1 MHFHI
6 RGGMKMHKQKRTN
19 KSSLQGSVRVLAGLI
34 FVFVTAASPWWLTK
48 GVFLPITQKAAVF
61 SAQILAPFEAQSTNE
76 QAEAAFREETV
87 VEPTAA
93 TTASTTTTAAP
104 TTTTAAT
111 TTTTTAAPKEE
122 QDDKN
127 LRPVKESRVKGGEAA
142 AGINVK
148 NGTGYKLDIA
158 GAMKSKADCKILLN
172 AGYQVLVIHTHT
184 TETYAQEASDT
195 YSTEYSPRTT
205 DKARNMVAV
214 GDVVAERLEEAGIK
228 TLHVTTIHDY
238 PQYNGSYNRA
248 EETIRTYLEKYPSI
262 EMVIDIHRDS
272 ITYDD
277 GTKLKPTVEI
287 NGKKAAQIMIITGCD
302 NNGKLDFPDW
312 KKNLRMAAQLQK
324 QLTDDWEGLM
334 RPLYFAPFR
343 YNMHMTHNS
352 LLVEFG
358 TDVNTLEEAKYSA
371 DLFGRSLRE
380 VLLGYVVEPNK

>member
-1 MHFHI
+1 MQ
-6 RGGMKMHKQKRTN
+6 KQRRTN
-19 KSSLQGSVRVLAGLI
+19 KSGSLRGSIRVLAGLT
-34 FVFVTAASPWWLTK
+34 FVILTATSPWWLTR

-61 SAQILAPFEAQSTNE
+61 SAQLLSPFEVQSSDV
-76 QAEAAFREETV
+76 QDDDAPKEEIV
-87 VEPTAA
+87 VEPT
-93 TTASTTTTAAP
+93 TTTTTTTTAAP
-104 TTTTAAT
+104 TT

-122 QDDKN
+122 QEDKS
-127 LRPVKESRVKGGEAA
+127 LRPVKETRVKGGESA

-148 NGTGYKLDIA
+148 NGAGYKLDIA
-158 GAMKSKADCKILLN
+158 GAMKSKADCRILLN
-172 AGYQVLVIHTHT
+172 AGYQVLIIHTHT
-184 TETYAQEASDT
+184 TESYAQKASDV

-214 GDVVAERLEEAGIK
+214 GDVVTERLEEAGIR

-272 ITYDD
+272 ITQDD
-277 GTKLKPTVEI
+277 GTKIKPTVTI
-287 NGKKAAQIMIITGCD
+287 DGKKAAQIMIITGCD
-302 NNGKLDFPDW
+302 NNGKLKFPDW
-312 KKNLRMAAQLQK
+312 KMNLRMAAQLQK
-324 QLTDDWEGLM
+324 RLTDDWEGLM

-371 DLFGRSLRE
+371 DMFGRSLRE
-380 VLLGYVVEPNK
+380 VLLGYVVEPKKK